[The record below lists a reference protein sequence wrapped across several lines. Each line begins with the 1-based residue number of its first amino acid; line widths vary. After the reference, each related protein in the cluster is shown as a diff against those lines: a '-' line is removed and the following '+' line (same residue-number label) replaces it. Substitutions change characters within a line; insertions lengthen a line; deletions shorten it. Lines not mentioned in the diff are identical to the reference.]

1 VSILGGMKN
10 QTPNPSAKEIN
21 QLLDK
26 ISGTLQ
32 DIEKLKT
39 SVHLLQVLLA
49 LQMSAKNWM
58 EALSSVKRE
67 TFLSSLEELRQY
79 EERLSAPD
87 CQDIALQFEALKHLI
102 GKHVR
107 STEPLQRPL
116 VDPDA

>member
-1 VSILGGMKN
+1 MK
-10 QTPNPSAKEIN
+10 TPNPTAKEIN

-26 ISGTLQ
+26 LSGTLQ

-49 LQMSAKNWM
+49 LQMSAKDWKDS
-58 EALSSVKRE
+58 LSSANRE
-67 TFLSSLEELRQY
+67 TFLSSLKDLRHY

-107 STEPLQRPL
+107 STEPLHRPL